1 MRVSGFLRLMRPAIT
16 NWMQMQIR
24 CMMITTMNTFQ
35 RMPRMAKVL
44 PDLVMSVK
52 VPQM

>member
-1 MRVSGFLRLMRPAIT
+1 MSVNGFLWLTRPAIT

-24 CMMITTMNTFQ
+24 CMMITTMNTFH
-35 RMPRMAKVL
+35 RIPRMAKVL
-44 PDLVMSVK
+44 PDLVISVN